1 MYRRYAKSQQ
11 SQKEPL
17 FVSPEMLQIFE
28 ILERIQATGV
38 DKNFA
43 GNCISTAEM
52 LQSVLA
58 DQGIE
63 TAIVE
68 VQLMILRNTGSE
80 QEFLFV
86 GYDNQNFAGQID
98 THVVLITRTPQPI
111 LIDAS
116 LAHVLPQ
123 EHPWIVEYL
132 PSNNKVDTLGEFAV
146 ANLKLTYLRKKIPRL
161 ANLHEKTILQRT
173 LDELSLRRELK
184 TIRIVVFVAIGIGC
198 INFLLNTILII
209 LKSIFP

>member
-1 MYRRYAKSQQ
+1 MYRRFAGNQQTAKD
-11 SQKEPL
+11 PL
-17 FVSPEMLQIFE
+17 FASPEKLKIQE
-28 ILERIQATGV
+28 TLERIRVTGV

-63 TAIVE
+63 TVIVE
-68 VQLMILRNTGSE
+68 VQLMVLRNTGNE
-80 QEFLFV
+80 QEFLFI
-86 GYDNQNFAGQID
+86 GYDNQSFAGQID
-98 THVVLITRTPQPI
+98 THVVLITKTTQPI
-111 LIDAS
+111 LVDAS

-132 PSNNKVDTLGEFAV
+132 PGNAKIETLGEFAV

-173 LDELSLRRELK
+173 LDELSLRRDLRL
-184 TIRIVVFVAIGIGC
+184 IRIVVFIAIGIGG
-198 INFLLNTILII
+198 INFLLNMILII
-209 LKSIFP
+209 LKAIFP